1 MKALYMEDSYLKEF
15 KTKVKSVKDGKF
27 VVLEETAFY
36 PNAGGQPYDTGI
48 LKTQDKEYKVIFV
61 GKFGGEISHQVEPEG
76 LKEGDEVTGIIDWER
91 RHRLMR
97 MHSAAHVLSA
107 ILYKEA
113 GALITGGQLDIEKSR
128 TDFNLENFDREKMIE
143 YIGKANEIIQKDLP
157 IHVKFMPR
165 AEAEKDP
172 SLQKLAKGLP
182 EGIDTIRIVEIENF
196 DQQADGGT
204 HVKSTKEIGK
214 IVYLTS
220 YFYITRREVFRAS
233 TRLV

>member
-15 KTKVKSVKDGKF
+15 KSKVKSVKDGKF

-36 PNAGGQPYDTGI
+36 PNAGGQPFDTGVI
-48 LKTQDKEYKVIFV
+48 KKGDEEFKVVFV
-61 GKFGGEISHQVEPEG
+61 GKFGGEISHEVDHEG
-76 LKEGDEVTGIIDWER
+76 LSEGDEVSGTIDWER

-97 MHSAAHVLSA
+97 MHTAAHVLSA

-113 GALITGGQLDIEKSR
+113 GALITGGQLDLEKSR

-143 YIGKANEIIQKDLP
+143 YVAKANEIVKQDLP

-182 EGIDTIRIVEIENF
+182 PGVETIRIVEIEGF

-204 HVKSTKEIGK
+204 HVKSTKEIGEIIFLK
-214 IVYLTS
+214 ADNKGAQRRRVYFTLK
-220 YFYITRREVFRAS
+220 
-233 TRLV
+233 